1 MTFRLSKNKI
11 KNLLAKTR
19 IEVSPETF
27 SVISLDNEEWLEL
40 LKNPELSPRMTS
52 PFLIFKDKW
61 EVTLVFDEIDFGKIR
76 DSVPNSKV
84 ETNFRLLSFDVEL
97 DFDVVGF
104 IARIASILA
113 AAGISIL
120 PFSSFSRD
128 HLLVRQN
135 DLAGALK
142 ALRGYVDEV
151 C

>member
-1 MTFRLSKNKI
+1 MSQKEIRD
-11 KNLLAKTR
+11 LLAVTK

-27 SVISLDNEEWLEL
+27 YVIALSHETWFRLLE
-40 LKNPELSPRMTS
+40 NPELSPRMTS
-52 PFLIFKDKW
+52 PFLIFKDRW
-61 EVTLVFDEIDFGKIR
+61 EVTLVIDEIDFGAIR
-76 DSVPNSKV
+76 HIVRGERIES
-84 ETNFRLLSFDVEL
+84 NFRLLSFDVEL

-113 AAGISIL
+113 AADISIL

-128 HLLVRQN
+128 HLLVRQD
-135 DLAGALK
+135 DLAAALK